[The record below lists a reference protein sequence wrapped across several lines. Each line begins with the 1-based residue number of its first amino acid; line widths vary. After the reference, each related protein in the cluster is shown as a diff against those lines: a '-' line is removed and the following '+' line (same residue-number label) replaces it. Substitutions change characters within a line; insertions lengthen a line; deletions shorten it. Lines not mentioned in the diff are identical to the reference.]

1 MFWISGEINLVEIM
15 QTALKNVIFVV
26 FCVLSLRKC
35 RQTYFFFKF
44 SYFLL
49 FQCHVSVVPIYSC
62 LKTRTLKEFSKAV
75 LIAILICV
83 LTYTGTAS
91 FGYLT
96 FGSDVNEDILLSY
109 EPTTDVLIAVILIAF
124 KMYTTY
130 PILLFVGR

>member
-1 MFWISGEINLVEIM
+1 M
-15 QTALKNVIFVV
+15 
-26 FCVLSLRKC
+26 
-35 RQTYFFFKF
+35 
-44 SYFLL
+44 
-49 FQCHVSVVPIYSC
+49 VPIYSC

-109 EPTTDVLIAVILIAF
+109 EPTADVLIAVILIAF

>member
-1 MFWISGEINLVEIM
+1 M
-15 QTALKNVIFVV
+15 
-26 FCVLSLRKC
+26 
-35 RQTYFFFKF
+35 
-44 SYFLL
+44 
-49 FQCHVSVVPIYSC
+49 
-62 LKTRTLKEFSKAV
+62 KTRTLKEFSKAV

-109 EPTTDVLIAVILIAF
+109 EPTTDVLVAVILIAF